1 MTALSNANTS
11 WDGIESHSIGLT
23 SFVLPKANS
32 SDTGVSV
39 RYAIFSIVL
48 VSSLRDLWIVGKTQE
63 TVGFCIQRIVRLP
76 KCCQGLHERQ

>member
-11 WDGIESHSIGLT
+11 WDGIKSHSIGLT

-39 RYAIFSIVL
+39 RYVLKRIFNNDQLNKKIKNK
-48 VSSLRDLWIVGKTQE
+48 IE
-63 TVGFCIQRIVRLP
+63 QR
-76 KCCQGLHERQ
+76 

>member
-11 WDGIESHSIGLT
+11 RDGIKSRSIGLT

-39 RYAIFSIVL
+39 RYALKLSISKITNQYYIFNDIL
-48 VSSLRDLWIVGKTQE
+48 
-63 TVGFCIQRIVRLP
+63 
-76 KCCQGLHERQ
+76 

>member
-11 WDGIESHSIGLT
+11 RDGIKSRSIGLT

-39 RYAIFSIVL
+39 RYALLNMPIRYIL
-48 VSSLRDLWIVGKTQE
+48 ITYR
-63 TVGFCIQRIVRLP
+63 P
-76 KCCQGLHERQ
+76 

>member
-11 WDGIESHSIGLT
+11 RDGIKSRSIGLT

-39 RYAIFSIVL
+39 RCALKLSISKITNLYYIFNDTL
-48 VSSLRDLWIVGKTQE
+48 
-63 TVGFCIQRIVRLP
+63 
-76 KCCQGLHERQ
+76 

>member
-11 WDGIESHSIGLT
+11 WDGIKSHSIGLA

-39 RYAIFSIVL
+39 RYAL
-48 VSSLRDLWIVGKTQE
+48 VASLLRSQE
-63 TVGFCIQRIVRLP
+63 YIICLQRKVAKYIIEL
-76 KCCQGLHERQ
+76 LTNY

>member
-11 WDGIESHSIGLT
+11 RDGIKSRSIGLT

-39 RYAIFSIVL
+39 WYVVFASVNHQY
-48 VSSLRDLWIVGKTQE
+48 S
-63 TVGFCIQRIVRLP
+63 VRWV
-76 KCCQGLHERQ
+76 E

>member
-11 WDGIESHSIGLT
+11 RDGIKSRSIGLT

-39 RYAIFSIVL
+39 RYALKQSIY
-48 VSSLRDLWIVGKTQE
+48 SKFPYNCAIN
-63 TVGFCIQRIVRLP
+63 
-76 KCCQGLHERQ
+76 

>member
-39 RYAIFSIVL
+39 RYAIF
-48 VSSLRDLWIVGKTQE
+48 
-63 TVGFCIQRIVRLP
+63 
-76 KCCQGLHERQ
+76 

>member
-11 WDGIESHSIGLT
+11 WDGIKSHSIGLT

-39 RYAIFSIVL
+39 RYALKQSIY
-48 VSSLRDLWIVGKTQE
+48 SKFPYNCAIN
-63 TVGFCIQRIVRLP
+63 
-76 KCCQGLHERQ
+76 

>member
-11 WDGIESHSIGLT
+11 RDGIKSRSIGLT

-39 RYAIFSIVL
+39 WYVVFASY
-48 VSSLRDLWIVGKTQE
+48 LR
-63 TVGFCIQRIVRLP
+63 CS
-76 KCCQGLHERQ
+76 KCTEFITDSCKYIDEHFLLNSF